1 MKAILVTIA
10 LCLSLT
16 TYSQSVTIPQGYEAN
31 ENLRELGSLA
41 TTGNVMTFDTR
52 YQGVKGTPF
61 IFEEWVSGEVFLS
74 DKKRVFFNDMN
85 YNCFDNEIAY
95 TESTSN
101 KTLLMN
107 KYIIDLF
114 VLYAEDTLTFV
125 PVNLPGKDQHVY
137 AQLLYNQKSNVYK
150 LYKKEFLR
158 ADYEG
163 GYSADRKYDEF
174 IDKSDL
180 YFMKHDEN
188 ILYKVRNSKKYILE
202 AFEDQSD
209 AVSKFIKAKKLNFK
223 ETEDVIQLLQFYD
236 TL

>member
-1 MKAILVTIA
+1 MKTILVSIT
-10 LCLSLT
+10 LFLSLT
-16 TYSQSVTIPQGYEAN
+16 IYSQSVTMPQGYEAN
-31 ENLRELGSLA
+31 ENLRDLGSLA
-41 TTGNVMTFDTR
+41 TTGNVRTFDMR

-61 IFEEWVSGEVFLS
+61 IFEDWVSGEVFLS
-74 DKKRVFFNDMN
+74 DKRRVFFNNMN

-137 AQLLYNQKSNVYK
+137 AQVLYNRKSNVYK

-174 IDKSDL
+174 IDKFDL

-188 ILYKVRNSKKYILE
+188 ILYKVKSSKKYILE
-202 AFEDQSD
+202 AFADQSEPV
-209 AVSKFIKAKKLNFK
+209 AKFIKTNKLKFK
-223 ETEDVIQLLQFYD
+223 EPEDVIQLLQFYD